1 MRHNPHFRIIAR
13 RKSFMRLFIADDS
26 NILRSRLKEILSE
39 FKEIEIVGQ
48 ARLASETLE
57 SIRKLVPDVVILDI
71 RFPNGSGIEVLE
83 TVKKENIPT
92 KVIIFTNF
100 PYLQYRKKCFDAGA
114 DFFFYKAI
122 EFEKLITTLERLLPQ
137 FPRD

>member
-1 MRHNPHFRIIAR
+1 MRV
-13 RKSFMRLFIADDS
+13 FIADDS
-26 NILRSRLKEILSE
+26 DILRSHLKEILSE

-48 ARLASETLE
+48 AGQAQEALE
-57 SIRKLVPDVVILDI
+57 SIRKLSPEVAILDI
-71 RFPNGSGIEVLE
+71 RFSDGSGIDVLE
-83 TVKKENIPT
+83 IIKKENFPT

-122 EFEKLITTLERLLPQ
+122 EFEKLITTLEKLIRYFRKTEKTQ
-137 FPRD
+137 

>member
-1 MRHNPHFRIIAR
+1 MRV
-13 RKSFMRLFIADDS
+13 FIADESD
-26 NILRSRLKEILSE
+26 ILRSRLKEILSE

-48 ARLASETLE
+48 AGLAQEALE
-57 SIRKLVPDVVILDI
+57 SIRKLLPEVAILDI
-71 RFPNGSGIEVLE
+71 RFPDGSGIDVLE
-83 TVKKENIPT
+83 TIKKENVPT

-122 EFEKLITTLERLLPQ
+122 EFEKLIATLEKLIRYYRKTEKTQ
-137 FPRD
+137 

>member
-1 MRHNPHFRIIAR
+1 
-13 RKSFMRLFIADDS
+13 MRLFIADDS

-48 ARLASETLE
+48 ARLASEALD
-57 SIRKLVPDVVILDI
+57 SIRRLAPDVVILDI
-71 RFPNGSGIEVLE
+71 RFPNGSGIDVLE

-100 PYLQYRKKCFDAGA
+100 PYLQYRKKCFDVGA

-122 EFEKLITTLERLLPQ
+122 EFEKLITTLERLIPHFRQ
-137 FPRD
+137 TEKT

>member
-1 MRHNPHFRIIAR
+1 
-13 RKSFMRLFIADDS
+13 MRLFIADDS
-26 NILRSRLKEILSE
+26 DILRTRLKEILSE
-39 FKEIEIVGQ
+39 FEEIEVVGQ
-48 ARLASETLE
+48 ARLASEALE
-57 SIRKLVPDVVILDI
+57 SIRRLAPDVVILDI
-71 RFPNGSGIEVLE
+71 RFPNGSGIDVLE

-122 EFEKLITTLERLLPQ
+122 EFEKLITTLEKLIPYFRQ
-137 FPRD
+137 AKKGQ

>member
-1 MRHNPHFRIIAR
+1 
-13 RKSFMRLFIADDS
+13 MRLFIADDS
-26 NILRSRLKEILSE
+26 DILRTRLKEILSE
-39 FKEIEIVGQ
+39 FEEIEVVGQ
-48 ARLASETLE
+48 ARLANEALE
-57 SIRKLVPDVVILDI
+57 SIRRLAPDVVILDI
-71 RFPNGSGIEVLE
+71 RFPNGSGIDVLE

-122 EFEKLITTLERLLPQ
+122 EFEKLITTLEKLIPHFQKR
-137 FPRD
+137 